1 MDINPNK
8 GHKTAKKNPSDVN
21 PCVLNLSEALKKA
34 TTEYDLLDEFL

>member
-8 GHKTAKKNPSDVN
+8 GHKTAKKSPYNVN
-21 PCVLNLSEALKKA
+21 PCVLNLSEAPKKA